1 MSETKFICLLFD
13 KIERFDDLLLL
24 QIKLNYK
31 KNGAR

>member
-1 MSETKFICLLFD
+1 MTGTKFIYLCFD

-24 QIKLNYK
+24 EIKLNYK

>member
-1 MSETKFICLLFD
+1 MSETKFICLRFD

-24 QIKLNYK
+24 QKLNYK

>member
-1 MSETKFICLLFD
+1 MAGTKFIYRRFD

>member
-24 QIKLNYK
+24 KLNK

>member
-1 MSETKFICLLFD
+1 MTGTKFIYLCFD

-24 QIKLNYK
+24 QKLNYK